1 MKSNWFFIL
10 TTLLMVGCGVQK
22 PVVEE
27 AVRPNLLEPDII
39 LVDSVPTRSWQE
51 IFVDESLQALISEAL
66 TNNADVR
73 TMQLSV
79 EQAAIQMR
87 VAKLS
92 YLPSFALSPSA
103 TVTKANGAPVSTSYE
118 LPLTMSWELNL
129 GGQVEA
135 QKAATTYQWLNAQE
149 QLKYTQL
156 QLIASVANAY
166 YTLIMLDEQLRL
178 SEQSV
183 QLQRETLETITAMKE
198 VGMMNELAVNQ
209 AETELQATIASVS
222 DLRLQR
228 EKTGRALNVLLS
240 RTPQNVQYSNY
251 TDVKDINMDVDS
263 PVSLEA
269 LAMRPDVRSA
279 EYQLRASFSNT
290 KVARSQFYPSLK
302 LTASGSWTNNI
313 GEIVNPAKLLLNLIG
328 GLTQP
333 LFQVGQIKAG
343 FEIAKSQQEQAQIAF
358 EQALLQAGS
367 EVANA
372 LSECHTAQQKLLVR
386 ETQVEASR
394 KAVENVRE
402 LMQYSPSVTYLEVL
416 TAQSSW
422 LNAQLQQT
430 ADWLELQQ
438 GKINLYKALCR

>member
-1 MKSNWFFIL
+1 ML
-10 TTLLMVGCGVQK
+10 TLLMVGCSVQK

-27 AVRPNLLEPDII
+27 AVRPNLLEPDIV
-39 LVDSVPTRSWQE
+39 LVDSIPMRSWQE
-51 IFVDESLQALISEAL
+51 IFVDEPLLSLIAEAL
-66 TNNADVR
+66 DSNADVR
-73 TMQLSV
+73 TMQLNV

-92 YLPSFALSPSA
+92 YLPSFALSPSG
-103 TVTKANGAPVSTSYE
+103 TVAKANGAPVSTSYE

-129 GGQVEA
+129 GGQMEA
-135 QKAATTYQWLNAQE
+135 QKAATKYQWMNAQE

-228 EKTGRALNVLLS
+228 EKTERALNVLLG
-240 RTPQNVQYSNY
+240 RTTQNVQYSTY
-251 TDVKDINMDVDS
+251 ADVKDINMDADS

-302 LTASGSWTNNI
+302 LTASGLWTNNI

-333 LFQVGQIKAG
+333 LFQMEQIKAN
-343 FEIAKSQQEQAQIAF
+343 FEIAKLQQEQAQIAF

-402 LMQYSPSVTYLEVL
+402 LMQYSSSVTYLEVL

-438 GKINLYKALCR
+438 GRINLYKALCQ

>member
-1 MKSNWFFIL
+1 MA
-10 TTLLMVGCGVQK
+10 GCSVQK

-39 LVDSVPTRSWQE
+39 LVDSIPMRSWQE
-51 IFVDESLQALISEAL
+51 IFVDEPLQALISEAL

-73 TMQLSV
+73 TMQLNV

-92 YLPSFALSPSA
+92 YLPSFALSPSG
-103 TVTKANGAPVSTSYE
+103 TITKSNGMPVSISYE
-118 LPLTMSWELNL
+118 LPLTMNWELNL

-135 QKAATTYQWLNAQE
+135 QKAATKYQWMNSQE
-149 QLKYTQL
+149 QLNYTRL
-156 QLIASVANAY
+156 QLIASVANVY

-183 QLQRETLETITAMKE
+183 QLQRETLETIIAMKE
-198 VGMMNELAVNQ
+198 VAKMNELAVNQ

-228 EKTGRALNVLLS
+228 DKSQRALNLLLC
-240 RTPQNVQYSNY
+240 RTPQNVQCSSY
-251 TDVKDINMDVDS
+251 TEVRDINMDAGS

-333 LFQVGQIKAG
+333 LFQMGQIKAG

-358 EQALLQAGS
+358 EQALLRAGS

-372 LSECHTAQQKLLVR
+372 LSECHTSQQKLQVR

-394 KAVENVRE
+394 KAMENSRE
-402 LMQYSPSVTYLEVL
+402 LMQFSSSVTYLEVL

-422 LNAQLQQT
+422 LNSQLQQT

>member
-1 MKSNWFFIL
+1 
-10 TTLLMVGCGVQK
+10 MVGCGVQK

-39 LVDSVPTRSWQE
+39 LVDSVPIRSWQE

-103 TVTKANGAPVSTSYE
+103 TVTKTNGAPVSTSYE

-135 QKAATTYQWLNAQE
+135 LKAATKYQWMNAQE

-183 QLQRETLETITAMKE
+183 KLQRETLETITAMKE

-228 EKTGRALNVLLS
+228 EKTERALNLLLS

-251 TDVKDINMDVDS
+251 TDVKDINMDADS

-333 LFQVGQIKAG
+333 LFQMGQIKAG

-386 ETQVEASR
+386 EAQVEASR

>member
-1 MKSNWFFIL
+1 
-10 TTLLMVGCGVQK
+10 MVGCGVQK

-27 AVRPNLLEPDII
+27 AVRPNLLEPNII
-39 LVDSVPTRSWQE
+39 LVDSVPMRSWQE
-51 IFVDESLQALISEAL
+51 IFVDESLQILISEAL

-135 QKAATTYQWLNAQE
+135 LKAATKYQWMNTQE

-228 EKTGRALNVLLS
+228 EKTGRALNLLLS
-240 RTPQNVQYSNY
+240 RTPQNVQCSTF
-251 TDVKDINMDVDS
+251 TDVKDISMDADS

-333 LFQVGQIKAG
+333 LFQMGQIKAG

-372 LSECHTAQQKLLVR
+372 LSECHTVQQKLLVR
-386 ETQVEASR
+386 KAQVEASR

-416 TAQSSW
+416 TAQSSL

>member
-1 MKSNWFFIL
+1 MKSKWFFIL
-10 TTLLMVGCGVQK
+10 AALLMVGCAVQK

-27 AVRPNLLEPDII
+27 AITPALLEQDIA
-39 LVDSVPTRSWQE
+39 LVDSLPSRPWQE
-51 IFVDESLQALISEAL
+51 VFVDEPLRALISEAL
-66 TNNADVR
+66 DSNADVR
-73 TMQLSV
+73 TMQLNV
-79 EQAAIQMR
+79 EKAAIQMR

-92 YLPSFALSPSA
+92 YLPSFALSPSG
-103 TVTKANGAPVSTSYE
+103 TISKAQSSTAAYTYE

-135 QKAATTYQWLNAQE
+135 QKTATKYQWMNAQE
-149 QLKYTQL
+149 QLEYTRL

-166 YTLIMLDEQLRL
+166 YTLIMLDEQLHL

-228 EKTGRALNVLLS
+228 DKTERALNLLLS
-240 RTPQNVQYSNY
+240 RTPQDVQCSTY
-251 TDVKDINMDVDS
+251 TDVKDINMDADA
-263 PVSLEA
+263 PVSLET

-333 LFQVGQIKAG
+333 LFQMGQIKAG
-343 FEIAKSQQEQAQIAF
+343 LEIAKSQQEQAQIAF

-372 LSECHTAQQKLLVR
+372 MSECHTAQQKLLVR
-386 ETQVEASR
+386 EAQVEASR
-394 KAVENVRE
+394 KAVENSRE
-402 LMQYSPSVTYLEVL
+402 LMRYSSSVTYLEVL

>member
-1 MKSNWFFIL
+1 MRSNCFFIL
-10 TTLLMVGCGVQK
+10 TTLLMVGCSVQK

-27 AVRPNLLEPDII
+27 AVRPNLLEPDIV
-39 LVDSVPTRSWQE
+39 LVDSIPMRSWQE
-51 IFVDESLQALISEAL
+51 GFVDEPLQSLIEAALDS
-66 TNNADVR
+66 NADVR
-73 TMQLSV
+73 TMQLNV

-92 YLPSFALSPSA
+92 YLPSFALLPSG
-103 TVTKANGAPVSTSYE
+103 TVSKAQSSTANYTYE

-135 QKAATTYQWLNAQE
+135 QKAATKYLWMNAQE
-149 QLKYTQL
+149 QLKYTRL

-183 QLQRETLETITAMKE
+183 QLQRETLETITAIKE
-198 VGMMNELAVNQ
+198 MGIMNELAVNQ
-209 AETELQATIASVS
+209 AETELQATIASVN

-228 EKTGRALNVLLS
+228 EKIKRALNLLLS
-240 RTPQNVQYSNY
+240 RTPQNVQCSTYA
-251 TDVKDINMDVDS
+251 DVKDINMDADS

-269 LAMRPDVRSA
+269 LATRPDMRSA

-333 LFQVGQIKAG
+333 LFQMGQVKSG
-343 FEIAKSQQEQAQIAF
+343 FEIAKLQQEQAQIAF

-372 LSECHTAQQKLLVR
+372 LSECHTAQQKLQVR
-386 ETQVEASR
+386 EAQVEASR

-402 LMQYSPSVTYLEVL
+402 LMQFSSSVTYLEVL
-416 TAQSSW
+416 TAHSSW

-438 GKINLYKALCR
+438 GRINLYKALCR

>member
-1 MKSNWFFIL
+1 
-10 TTLLMVGCGVQK
+10 MVGCTLQK

-27 AVRPNLLEPDII
+27 AVRPNLLESDIT
-39 LVDSVPTRSWQE
+39 LADSVSMRSWQE
-51 IFVDESLQALISEAL
+51 IFVDEPLQALISEAL
-66 TNNADVR
+66 TSNADVR
-73 TMQLSV
+73 TMQLNV

-92 YLPSFALSPSA
+92 YLPSFALSASG
-103 TVTKANGAPVSTSYE
+103 TVVKANGTPVSTSYE

-135 QKAATTYQWLNAQE
+135 QKAATKYQWMNTQE
-149 QLKYTQL
+149 QLNYTRL
-156 QLIASVANAY
+156 QLIASVANTY

-183 QLQRETLETITAMKE
+183 QLQRETLGTITEMKE

-222 DLRLQR
+222 DLHLQR
-228 EKTGRALNVLLS
+228 EKTERALNLLLG
-240 RTPQNVQYSNY
+240 RTPQSVQHSSY
-251 TDVKDINMDVDS
+251 TDVKGIEMDADS

-279 EYQLRASFSNT
+279 EYQLRSSFSNT

-333 LFQVGQIKAG
+333 LFQMGQIKAN
-343 FEIAKSQQEQAQIAF
+343 FEIAKLQQEQAQIAF

-372 LSECHTAQQKLLVR
+372 LSECHTAQQKLQVR
-386 ETQVEASR
+386 KAQVESSR
-394 KAVENVRE
+394 KAVENSRE
-402 LMQYSPSVTYLEVL
+402 LMQYSSSVTYLEVL

>member
-1 MKSNWFFIL
+1 MKGIWFFIL

-39 LVDSVPTRSWQE
+39 LVDSVPMRSWQE
-51 IFVDESLQALISEAL
+51 IFVDKSLQALISEAL

-73 TMQLSV
+73 TMRLNV

-135 QKAATTYQWLNAQE
+135 QKAATKYQWLNAQE

-166 YTLIMLDEQLRL
+166 YTHIMLDEQLRL

-228 EKTGRALNVLLS
+228 EKTGRALNLLLG
-240 RTPQNVQYSNY
+240 RTPQNVQYSTF
-251 TDVKDINMDVDS
+251 TDVKDISMDADS

-333 LFQVGQIKAG
+333 LFQMGQIKAG
-343 FEIAKSQQEQAQIAF
+343 FEMAKSQQEQAQIAF

-386 ETQVEASR
+386 KAQVEASR

-430 ADWLELQQ
+430 VDWLELQQ

>member
-1 MKSNWFFIL
+1 MKNRLFLIL
-10 TTLLMVGCGVQK
+10 VSALMVGCGVQK

-39 LVDSVPTRSWQE
+39 LVDSVPIRSWQE

-103 TVTKANGAPVSTSYE
+103 TVTKTNGAPVSTSYE

-135 QKAATTYQWLNAQE
+135 LKAATKYQWMNAQE

-183 QLQRETLETITAMKE
+183 KLQRETLETITAMKE

-228 EKTGRALNVLLS
+228 EKTERALNLLLS

-251 TDVKDINMDVDS
+251 TDVKDINMDADS

-333 LFQVGQIKAG
+333 LFQMGQIKAG

-386 ETQVEASR
+386 EAQVEASR

>member
-1 MKSNWFFIL
+1 
-10 TTLLMVGCGVQK
+10 
-22 PVVEE
+22 
-27 AVRPNLLEPDII
+27 
-39 LVDSVPTRSWQE
+39 
-51 IFVDESLQALISEAL
+51 
-66 TNNADVR
+66 
-73 TMQLSV
+73 
-79 EQAAIQMR
+79 
-87 VAKLS
+87 
-92 YLPSFALSPSA
+92 
-103 TVTKANGAPVSTSYE
+103 
-118 LPLTMSWELNL
+118 
-129 GGQVEA
+129 
-135 QKAATTYQWLNAQE
+135 
-149 QLKYTQL
+149 
-156 QLIASVANAY
+156 
-166 YTLIMLDEQLRL
+166 L

-228 EKTGRALNVLLS
+228 EKTGRALNLLLG
-240 RTPQNVQYSNY
+240 RTPQNVQYSTF
-251 TDVKDINMDVDS
+251 TDVKDISMDADS

-333 LFQVGQIKAG
+333 LFQMGQIKAG
-343 FEIAKSQQEQAQIAF
+343 FEMAKSQQEQAQIAF

-386 ETQVEASR
+386 KAQVEASR

-430 ADWLELQQ
+430 VDWLELQQ

>member
-1 MKSNWFFIL
+1 M

-39 LVDSVPTRSWQE
+39 LVDSVPMRSWQE

-73 TMQLSV
+73 TVQLSV

-135 QKAATTYQWLNAQE
+135 LKAATKYQWMNTQE
-149 QLKYTQL
+149 QLKYMQL

-166 YTLIMLDEQLRL
+166 YTLIMLNEQLRL

-251 TDVKDINMDVDS
+251 TDVKDINMDADS

-313 GEIVNPAKLLLNLIG
+313 GEVVNPAKLLLNLIG

-333 LFQVGQIKAG
+333 LFQMGQIKAG

-358 EQALLQAGS
+358 EHALLQAGS

-386 ETQVEASR
+386 EAQVEASR